1 MPRAGG
7 RLLQGGPQGCG
18 AWWAGRED
26 PLAFGAWL
34 RLARVEDMGLRG
46 QGLRVPAL
54 SPKPRT
60 LPAAFEA
67 GPACVVLT
75 LLL

>member
-1 MPRAGG
+1 MPRAGV
-7 RLLQGGPQGCG
+7 RFLQGGPQGCG

-26 PLAFGAWL
+26 PLAFSVWL
-34 RLARVEDMGLRG
+34 RLAGVEDMGLRG
-46 QGLRVPAL
+46 RGLTVPAL
-54 SPKPRT
+54 SPAPRA
-60 LPAAFEA
+60 LPAAFAA